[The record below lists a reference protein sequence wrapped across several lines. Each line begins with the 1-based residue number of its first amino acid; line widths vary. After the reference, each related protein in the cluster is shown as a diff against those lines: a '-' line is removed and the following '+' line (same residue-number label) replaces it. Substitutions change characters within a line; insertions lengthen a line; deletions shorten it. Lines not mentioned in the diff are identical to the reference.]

1 MATAFSKTTTAEQV
15 EGSTASSA
23 VQHESACARCGGL
36 LVPDFAMDLLF
47 CIGETKFAAQRCVQ
61 CGEIVDPVIL
71 GNRRTKQEP
80 MIAQLSGREGGPNIR
95 VMYKQ
100 YFQPTRVVLVFQ
112 NQGGFLCGVTG
123 CFRSDWGWH

>member
-61 CGEIVDPVIL
+61 CGEMVDPVIL
-71 GNRRTKQEP
+71 SNRGTKQEP
-80 MIAQLSGREGGPNIR
+80 TIAQLSGRTVAPNIR
-95 VMYKQ
+95 AMKG
-100 YFQPTRVVLVFQ
+100 R
-112 NQGGFLCGVTG
+112 
-123 CFRSDWGWH
+123 

>member
-61 CGEIVDPVIL
+61 CGEMVDPVIL
-71 GNRRTKQEP
+71 RNRRMTHESVP
-80 MIAQLSGREGGPNIR
+80 AQPVGRMMTNNPVTNGRGRFALQNHGTGFRCVRGLEGQAQQ
-95 VMYKQ
+95 K
-100 YFQPTRVVLVFQ
+100 
-112 NQGGFLCGVTG
+112 
-123 CFRSDWGWH
+123 